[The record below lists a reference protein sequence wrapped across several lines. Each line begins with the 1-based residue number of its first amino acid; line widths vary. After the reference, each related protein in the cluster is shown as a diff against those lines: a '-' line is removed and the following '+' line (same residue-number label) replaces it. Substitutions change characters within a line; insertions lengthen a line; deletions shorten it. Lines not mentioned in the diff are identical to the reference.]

1 MQNIEMDKL
10 QYKIYHE
17 NKIHTPDDF
26 PYNTYLCSIP
36 LDFQSVNLHWHD
48 EVEIIVIKKG
58 SGIVS
63 VDLTTYSVSAGD
75 IIFILPGQLHAISQK
90 DNEIMEYENILFKSS
105 LLKSSGYD
113 LCNDKFIQ
121 PLFSGS
127 LNICPVINNQTP
139 YYPPVITAIN
149 EIDHLCDLRP
159 YAYQLSIK
167 AHLFQI
173 LYTLVSNCGQNKIK
187 PINQKSLKKIKTI
200 LSYIANNFQEN
211 IAIEDIANYCF
222 YSKSYFMKF
231 FKETM
236 GVSFIQYLNDYRLE
250 IAAELLTTTTDNI
263 LDIAFATGFNNI
275 SYFNRCFKKKYGV
288 SPRKYRF

>member
-1 MQNIEMDKL
+1 MF
-10 QYKIYHE
+10 H
-17 NKIHTPDDF
+17 
-26 PYNTYLCSIP
+26 P
-36 LDFQSVNLHWHD
+36 LRFSVGKPSLARWSWNHCY
-48 EVEIIVIKKG
+48 KKG

-75 IIFILPGQLHAISQK
+75 IIFVLPGQLHAISQK

-187 PINQKSLKKIKTI
+187 PINQKSLKK
-200 LSYIANNFQEN
+200 
-211 IAIEDIANYCF
+211 
-222 YSKSYFMKF
+222 
-231 FKETM
+231 
-236 GVSFIQYLNDYRLE
+236 
-250 IAAELLTTTTDNI
+250 
-263 LDIAFATGFNNI
+263 
-275 SYFNRCFKKKYGV
+275 
-288 SPRKYRF
+288 

>member
-1 MQNIEMDKL
+1 MNTLTYENL
-10 QYKIYHE
+10 HE
-17 NKIHTPDDF
+17 TKKHVSIQF

-36 LDFQSVNLHWHD
+36 LDFTQVPLHWHND
-48 EVEIIVIKKG
+48 VEIIVIKKG
-58 SGIVS
+58 CGIIS
-63 VDLTTYSVSAGD
+63 VDTKPRVVKAGD
-75 IIFILPGQLHAISQK
+75 IVLVRPGQLHSISQHGK
-90 DNEIMEYENILFKSS
+90 DCMEYENILFKSS
-105 LLKSSGYD
+105 LLKSTGYD

-200 LSYIANNFQEN
+200 LSYIANNLQEN

>member
-1 MQNIEMDKL
+1 
-10 QYKIYHE
+10 
-17 NKIHTPDDF
+17 
-26 PYNTYLCSIP
+26 
-36 LDFQSVNLHWHD
+36 
-48 EVEIIVIKKG
+48 
-58 SGIVS
+58 
-63 VDLTTYSVSAGD
+63 
-75 IIFILPGQLHAISQK
+75 
-90 DNEIMEYENILFKSS
+90 MEYENILFKSS

-275 SYFNRCFKKKYGV
+275 SYFNRCFKKNYGV
-288 SPRKYRF
+288 SPRKYRFW